1 MKTCYR
7 FITAMALALAMI
19 SLSGCERAEE
29 LVVYETESGKTV
41 GTEAVQTE
49 EETEGFFY
57 IYVCGEVNAPGVYK
71 LPAGGR
77 IYEAIEMAGGLTEE
91 AAETYVNQAE
101 ILEDGQKVYI
111 PSREEAEASPAAGE
125 VQAEGSTDGKVNLN
139 TASKEELMELPGIGA
154 SRAEDIIAYREEHG
168 GFDAI
173 DEVKHISG
181 IKDAVFAKI
190 KDMITVR

>member
-1 MKTCYR
+1 MKKCYH
-7 FITAMALALAMI
+7 FITAMALALIMF

-29 LVVYETESGKTV
+29 LVVYETESGKPSE
-41 GTEAVQTE
+41 TEAIQTE
-49 EETEGFFY
+49 EETEGFLY

-71 LPAGGR
+71 LPSGGR
-77 IYEAIEMAGGLTEE
+77 TYEAIEMAGGLTGE

-101 ILEDGQKVYI
+101 ILTDGQKVYI
-111 PSREEAEASPAAGE
+111 PSREEAEISPAAAE
-125 VQAEGSTDGKVNLN
+125 MQAEGSTEGKVNLN
-139 TASKEELMELPGIGA
+139 TASKEELMELSGIGE

-173 DEVKHISG
+173 DEVKNISG
-181 IKDAVFAKI
+181 IKDAVFDKI

>member
-7 FITAMALALAMI
+7 FITAMALALTMI

-29 LVVYETESGKTV
+29 LVVYETESGETV

-77 IYEAIEMAGGLTEE
+77 TYEAIEMAGGLTEE

-111 PSREEAEASPAAGE
+111 PSREEAEASPAAGASSCE
-125 VQAEGSTDGKVNLN
+125 ALSASLEAASEDSSPSEAASEALSSTAARYSDL
-139 TASKEELMELPGIGA
+139 I
-154 SRAEDIIAYREEHG
+154 
-168 GFDAI
+168 
-173 DEVKHISG
+173 
-181 IKDAVFAKI
+181 
-190 KDMITVR
+190 